1 MISVI
6 VSVPLR
12 NGATSAESRAP
23 SEPGTPDT
31 YVSSIHV
38 TDGGAVSLDLHVDD
52 PLQ

>member
-1 MISVI
+1 MARH
-6 VSVPLR
+6 PLSPER
-12 NGATSAESRAP
+12 RANR
-23 SEPGTPDT
+23 GTPDT